1 MGLPVATTLPL
12 HDGPDE
18 LPLLSGPD
26 APLPAEPPAATVDG
40 MLWLQFHTSVTLT
53 PFEIRALLDAPR
65 PSAWGTGDDALTR
78 EVLRL
83 LATERDCLTAD
94 DIRTMRLVVDRTK
107 FLKAELERGDALAR
121 ERLLALGHDPDKR
134 ER

>member
-1 MGLPVATTLPL
+1 VAITLPI

-18 LPLLSGPD
+18 MPVASGLASFVPV
-26 APLPAEPPAATVDG
+26 EPPAATVDG

-53 PFEIRALLDAPR
+53 PYELQALLDAPR
-65 PSAWGTGDDALTR
+65 QAAWGSTDDALTR

-83 LATERDCLTAD
+83 LATDRDCLTAD
-94 DIRTMRLVVDRTK
+94 DIRTMRLVVDRIK
-107 FLKAELERGDALAR
+107 FLKAELERGDSLAR
-121 ERLLALGHDPDKR
+121 GRLLALGHDPDKR

>member
-1 MGLPVATTLPL
+1 VVTTLPTD
-12 HDGPDE
+12 DGPHE
-18 LPLLSGPD
+18 LPVVSGL
-26 APLPAEPPAATVDG
+26 AGYLPAEPPAATVDG

-53 PFEIRALLDAPR
+53 PFELEVLLDAPR
-65 PSAWGTGDDALTR
+65 PASWGGTDDALTR

-94 DIRTMRLVVDRTK
+94 DIRTMRLIVDRIK